1 MEEQVPQ
8 EQVSQEQVPH
18 EQTPQQPKKNSKGLI
33 IGGGCIV
40 IAAAIAVIC
49 LFGGEKGEEIC
60 NDESP
65 VGFFEKKDQPK
76 FTLSNPG
83 STPYVISNDLLF
95 NNPKDGVKNMAEKEE
110 TFCSIYVEEL
120 NKSLSEDQQVT
131 VEQVINGTWQYAN
144 AYASY
149 YKMKRVA
156 SLSGKVKFP
165 QIFDGGIN
173 CAVAG
178 NQIYVHETNEKYDF
192 TPTINLRKSVK
203 KVEYFGIYAASAYG
217 TLNIDF
223 TLSLLKKESSGTYH
237 QYSFTFPAT
246 IYKNNGMI
254 PTFYGAYFEDFGI
267 AKEDLAD
274 CSMLGFSYHIQSW
287 DYTPTAEEETPEEP
301 FLKLY
306 EILLPESEW

>member
-1 MEEQVPQ
+1 MEEQEQVPQ
-8 EQVSQEQVPH
+8 EQVSQEQV
-18 EQTPQQPKKNSKGLI
+18 PQQPKKNSKGLI

-65 VGFFEKKDQPK
+65 VGFFEEKNQPK
-76 FTLSNPG
+76 FTLSNPET
-83 STPYVISNDLLF
+83 SPYTISDDLLF
-95 NNPKDGVKNMAEKEE
+95 KNPKDLVKDKEE
-110 TFCSIYVEEL
+110 ERTFCTIYADDMNE
-120 NKSLSEDQQVT
+120 SLDEDQKMT
-131 VEQVINGTWQYAN
+131 VDQVINGTWQYNN

-149 YKMKRVA
+149 YKMKTYA

-192 TPTINLRKSVK
+192 TPTINLRKSAK

-223 TLSLLKKESSGTYH
+223 TLSLLKKESSGTYY

-246 IYKNNGMI
+246 IYRSNGMI

-267 AKEDLAD
+267 NKEDLAG
-274 CSMLGFSYHIQSW
+274 CSMLGFSYHIQAW

>member
-1 MEEQVPQ
+1 MEEQKQ
-8 EQVSQEQVPH
+8 EQEQEQKQKQ
-18 EQTPQQPKKNSKGLI
+18 EQISPKQNKNMKGLI

-76 FTLSNPG
+76 FTLSNPDA
-83 STPYVISNDLLF
+83 TPYVISEDLLF
-95 NNPKDGVKNMAEKEE
+95 NNPKEGVKNKEE
-110 TFCSIYVEEL
+110 ERTFCSIYADEL
-120 NKSLSEDQQVT
+120 NKSLEEDQKMT
-131 VEQVINGTWQYAN
+131 VDQVINGTWQYHN

-149 YKMKRVA
+149 YKMKTYA

-173 CAVAG
+173 CSVAG

-192 TPTINLRKSVK
+192 TPTINLRKSAK

-223 TLSLLKKESSGTYH
+223 TLSLLKKEESGSYY

-246 IYKNNGMI
+246 IYKSNGMI

-267 AKEDLAD
+267 AKEDLVG
-274 CSMLGFSYHIQSW
+274 CSMLSFSYHIESW
-287 DYTPTAEEETPEEP
+287 DYTPAEGEQMPEEP

-306 EILLPESEW
+306 EILLPNSEW